1 MFCLRSASIGAA
13 ASENTSRPVVLV
25 VDDEAA
31 VREVVS
37 VVLSQAGFHT
47 LAAESGPEALRVLER
62 TSQVDLLF
70 TDICMPGMDGF
81 ELAETAQKLRPGLD
95 VLFTTGYT
103 GRWPASGV
111 PVLRKPYR
119 VRSLIAAVQAAI
131 GNEDDSRRVAV
142 FSAEHRFKE
151 ELVQHT

>member
-1 MFCLRSASIGAA
+1 MFCRTSAPIGATE
-13 ASENTSRPVVLV
+13 SESSSRPVILV

-37 VVLSQAGFHT
+37 EVLRQAGFRA

-70 TDICMPGMDGF
+70 TDIRMPGMDGF
-81 ELAETAQKLRPGLD
+81 ELAEAAQKLRPGLN

-103 GRWPASGV
+103 GQWPASGV
-111 PVLRKPYR
+111 PILRKPYR
-119 VRSLIAAVQAAI
+119 VRSLVAAVQAAI
-131 GNEDDSRRVAV
+131 GREDDSLRVAA
-142 FSAEHRFKE
+142 FSAEHQFKK
-151 ELVQHT
+151 ELIQHT